1 MDAAGALALKNY
13 IVLRR
18 KEGFVKVRT
27 QEPDAGYDHSSL
39 PLIDAFVQAYRKS
52 RDEEESTA

>member
-18 KEGFVKVRT
+18 SEGFVKVRA
-27 QEPDAGYDHSSL
+27 QEPDADYDHSSL
-39 PLIDAFVQAYRKS
+39 PLIDAFVQAYRDS
-52 RDEEESTA
+52 RDEEERTA